1 MLIVQKILIK
11 LYGEKGVTSVTYS
24 PKDGNKINYIVTLD
38 DKKCIG
44 CVFYNA
50 KLTVKDV
57 RNILFAYKKREIKAL
72 GKEASNVNTTD
83 AEVRT
88 GVNQ

>member
-1 MLIVQKILIK
+1 MNKISLMLIVQKILIK

-38 DKKCIG
+38 GKKCIG

-57 RNILFAYKKREIKAL
+57 RNILFSFKKLAFLVI
-72 GKEASNVNTTD
+72 
-83 AEVRT
+83 
-88 GVNQ
+88 